1 MDVVYKNNYLEFH
14 KNLNELIN
22 WFQDEFKSILSEEEI
37 KEIATN
43 NELLEKNTKNEYV
56 LNFDLIVL
64 KERFVEQ
71 VFFYW
76 IKQEIEKHFTKSNK
90 KEMLFNI
97 FNKNYE
103 EFNEEIAHSQE
114 EIKRFLIKYK
124 IDLHCFKDKFR
135 EVFKAYQKEI
145 VYEWVETIVYKPLM
159 KKIMLASCL
168 FLFSVSILFYSGEI
182 SDGAIFTVV
191 MLNLISFFYLLSF
204 DANLCSK
211 KVHSILNDLNF
222 NKFTNNEIKILN
234 KFQSIITKE
243 GDFNLSVQDL
253 INHLKWLNK
262 RSVNK
267 TFVWGIKYCEISSIF
282 NIKEIKRLN
291 EDFEKFNKKLILYQ
305 LKNNQN

>member
-1 MDVVYKNNYLEFH
+1 MDVIYKNNYLKFH
-14 KNLNELIN
+14 ENLNELIN
-22 WFQDEFKSILSEEEI
+22 WFQDEFKSVLSEKEIEEI
-37 KEIATN
+37 ARN

-76 IKQEIEKHFTKSNK
+76 IKQQIEKHLTKSNK
-90 KEMLFNI
+90 KEILFNI
-97 FNKNYE
+97 LNKNYE
-103 EFNEEIAHSQE
+103 EFDEEIAHSQE
-114 EIKRFLIKYK
+114 EINLFLIKNK
-124 IDLHCFKDKFR
+124 IDLNCFKDKFKD
-135 EVFKAYQKEI
+135 VFKAYQKEI
-145 VYEWVETIVYKPLM
+145 VYEWVETICYKPLM

-168 FLFSVSILFYSGEI
+168 FLFSVSILFYNGEI
-182 SDGAIFTVV
+182 SDGAIFTVF

-211 KVHSILNDLNF
+211 KVFSILNDLNL
-222 NKFTNNEIKILN
+222 NKLTNDEIKILN
-234 KFQSIITKE
+234 KFQSIIAEE

-253 INHLKWLNK
+253 INHLKWFNK

-267 TFVWGIKYCEISSIF
+267 TFVWGIKYDEISNIF